1 MITVN
6 MLKARDIQ
14 RDKMRIARKPKLEA
28 LDVDF
33 QRAIENDDATEKAS
47 IVAQKQAL
55 RDVTQDP
62 AIESA
67 TTPDELKAVWPDIL
81 N

>member
-67 TTPDELKAVWPDIL
+67 TTPDELKAVWPEIL

>member
-6 MLKARDIQ
+6 MPKARDIQ

-62 AIESA
+62 AIEAA
-67 TTPDELKAVWPDIL
+67 TTPDELKAVWPEIL